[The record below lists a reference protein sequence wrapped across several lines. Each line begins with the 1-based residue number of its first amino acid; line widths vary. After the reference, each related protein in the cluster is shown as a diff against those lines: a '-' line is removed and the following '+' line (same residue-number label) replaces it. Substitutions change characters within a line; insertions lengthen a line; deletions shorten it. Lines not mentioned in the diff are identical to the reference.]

1 MPAAKSV
8 LSVSADITLMGR
20 VAILLC
26 GKHNF
31 DREHDLSLP
40 VVFVGMEKMKNGL
53 AVLRA
58 LIWQ

>member
-8 LSVSADITLMGR
+8 LTVSADITIMGR

-31 DREHDLSLP
+31 DREHDLSLR
-40 VVFVGMEKMKNGL
+40 VVFVGTKMKNGL
-53 AVLRA
+53 AILRA